1 MCLTVVL
8 EEMKDFFSRG
18 VILKVDDGILN
29 DVLDKG
35 HGLQRAIIFSLLQA
49 LIKHDA
55 GKLLAG
61 QTPPANGA
69 PSIILAIEEPEL
81 YIHPQLQRLIY
92 GVLREF
98 ASTDQVIYTTHAPA
112 FVDVW
117 SYENVAVVRKE
128 NVSTGTKIH
137 HCQAGILGSDADQ
150 KGFQLLNSFGLE
162 ANRLFFAEK
171 SILVEGVQDEI
182 GIIAT
187 GRKLGTFKEFPEEV
201 GFTIV
206 VADGKRE
213 IPKYQKLL
221 NAFKLPYVVWHE
233 KDGNPDTE
241 KDNKAILDLLGGN
254 KRVELPDT
262 LEVLAGGTGHFKP
275 VYEAKVFFGNP
286 ANINVAMEAKVSEL
300 FRS

>member
-1 MCLTVVL
+1 VL

-18 VILKVDDGILN
+18 VSLKVDDGILN

-49 LIKHDA
+49 LIKNDR
-55 GKLLAG
+55 GKLLPG
-61 QTPPANGA
+61 QAPPPSGA

-98 ASTDQVIYTTHAPA
+98 ASTDQVIYSTHAPA

-117 SYENVAVVRKE
+117 SYENVAVVRKG
-128 NVSTGTKIH
+128 NVAAGTKVH
-137 HCQAGILGSDADQ
+137 HCPAGVLGSDADQ
-150 KGFQLLNSFGLE
+150 KGFQLLNSFSLE
-162 ANRLFFAEK
+162 TNRLFFAEK
-171 SILVEGVQDEI
+171 SILVEGEQDEI

-187 GRKLGTFKEFPEEV
+187 GRKLSTFKEFPEEV

-206 VADGKRE
+206 VTGNKVE
-213 IPKYQKLL
+213 IPKFQKLL
-221 NAFKLPYVVWHE
+221 NAFELPYVVWHE

-241 KDNKAILDLLGGN
+241 AKNKAIVDLLSGN

-262 LEVLAGGTGHFKP
+262 LEVLAGYAGHFKP
-275 VYEAKVFFGNP
+275 TYAAKVFFGNP
-286 ANINVAMEAKVSEL
+286 ANINAAMENKVSAL
-300 FRS
+300 FV